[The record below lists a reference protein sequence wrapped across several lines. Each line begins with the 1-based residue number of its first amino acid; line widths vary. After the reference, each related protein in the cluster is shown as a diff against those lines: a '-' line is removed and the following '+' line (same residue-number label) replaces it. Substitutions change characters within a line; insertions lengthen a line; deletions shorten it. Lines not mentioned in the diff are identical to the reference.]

1 MVKRDNTE
9 AKGTIIMS
17 AGRDI
22 LQVFNILKYR
32 KFSGYSGLAAKN
44 SIYQFLTNIILKG
57 GSLLFTLIFARLLM
71 PELFGLYSLALATI
85 ILFALLADLGIGQSL
100 IVFISKSMQKN
111 KPEEA
116 KAYFNYIFK
125 IKIWLTLLSVT
136 LLVLSSKLI
145 VSFYNDKPILLAL
158 LVGTLYVVSLS
169 LIGVFDAL
177 FQAVNNFRQNMLREL
192 IFQIL
197 RLIIVPIGAL
207 LFIKSSYDF
216 ILFVIIG
223 LLSLTYIVALIFMA
237 YVAYQKV
244 PLMKEKSRGLN
255 SLEKKKVNKFLGIMA
270 LTVLSGMFIG
280 YIDTLMLGR
289 FVTPE
294 YIGFYQAALNAIN
307 SLIPLIPISIVLLF

>member
-1 MVKRDNTE
+1 M
-9 AKGTIIMS
+9 
-17 AGRDI
+17 
-22 LQVFNILKYR
+22 
-32 KFSGYSGLAAKN
+32 
-44 SIYQFLTNIILKG
+44 
-57 GSLLFTLIFARLLM
+57 
-71 PELFGLYSLALATI
+71 
-85 ILFALLADLGIGQSL
+85 
-100 IVFISKSMQKN
+100 
-111 KPEEA
+111 
-116 KAYFNYIFK
+116 
-125 IKIWLTLLSVT
+125 
-136 LLVLSSKLI
+136 
-145 VSFYNDKPILLAL
+145 
-158 LVGTLYVVSLS
+158 GTLYVVSLS

-307 SLIPLIPISIVLLF
+307 SLIPLIPISIVLFPIFNRLKGKKLEVGFKKSAKITFIISVCLFVLTFIFAPLIIKIIYGSAYANSVLILRFLSFIVLIYPLSALYDGYLISRGKNKIVAKFLIITTIIGAILSYALIKIFVLQSFYMATIGAAIAVVATRAFYLATQIWNKSRLQ